1 MENFVDPSNVTY
13 TWTTEGPRASTLQLP
28 LQAIDVKDHVK
39 ETLATVKI
47 EDMSSSARQSVIETS
62 VQAQMGVDVKSEY
75 SILSNVNATTSSN
88 MYAFVDPAII
98 PYHSLNYYNQHMFTN
113 TIPQAAFPNSLYATT
128 AYPAYID
135 TNIDVGHSVTHQG
148 YVFTHRECLG
158 CGQACGESRQ
168 VQGGYLCETCHAQQ
182 TQQLPYQTSHISINS
197 IQPATIIPATQVN
210 TQLYEPARPEQPA
223 QTQKPPRSSNST
235 KKPSAGNPQRR
246 QGLVCS
252 NCNGTNTTLW
262 RRNSEGDPVCNA
274 CGLYFKLHNVQRP
287 VAMRK
292 EGQLQTRKRKP
303 KDGSGGGKKTREKKA
318 NGNSTTTAENRNNHT
333 SAVSSYTGTAFQALP
348 YGTAAQIADPNNY
361 ALTHTFAAA
370 WQSNPLMSGDASAF
384 HSTTYPSPYVTST
397 HNNHASDQNQSSST
411 IGIPLKKTT
420 SSPRQPQTTPPKVP
434 SDPVS

>member
-333 SAVSSYTGTAFQALP
+333 SKYPINKRRSLNISFARRL
-348 YGTAAQIADPNNY
+348 YGLICS
-361 ALTHTFAAA
+361 L
-370 WQSNPLMSGDASAF
+370 L
-384 HSTTYPSPYVTST
+384 
-397 HNNHASDQNQSSST
+397 
-411 IGIPLKKTT
+411 
-420 SSPRQPQTTPPKVP
+420 RR
-434 SDPVS
+434 